1 MFKHIS
7 RGRAVAVAAAVAAA
21 GLGTGAVFTGASAA
35 TAPRFLSVSELP
47 QGERFGD
54 WKAGPVRSGVPKPQ
68 YTCIKGL
75 LPAEDTKFRK
85 YHGEF
90 TAEVRETV
98 TVLDDV
104 ASAKLVAKEV
114 MQGIERCADDQDYPT
129 TWKRYASYD
138 VEEGLTVYGVFFAP
152 PNSEYGMQLYGVG
165 RDGRKVVVTTLGMM
179 GRANE
184 APVKKFTATAKTALR
199 KAF

>member
-1 MFKHIS
+1 MSKHVS
-7 RGRAVAVAAAVAAA
+7 RRSAVAVAAVVAAA
-21 GLGTGAVFTGASAA
+21 GLGAGAAFSAA
-35 TAPRFLSVSELP
+35 AAAATPKFLSVSELP
-47 QGERFGD
+47 QGERFGE

-68 YTCIKGL
+68 YTCVKGL
-75 LPAEDTKFRK
+75 IPAERTTFRK

-98 TVLDDV
+98 TVLKDV
-104 ASAKLVAKEV
+104 AAARLIAKEV
-114 MQGIERCADDQDYPT
+114 MQGIERCADKVDEPA

-138 VEEGLTVYGVFFAP
+138 IEEGLTVYGVFFAP

-165 RDGRKVVVTTLGMM
+165 RDGKKVVVTSLGMM